1 MPCSLASSAA
11 TFFAWSLAA
20 PVSLSSASHRCTT
33 PAPMSPPE
41 RWMRLGAHTW
51 ILPQRREVDA
61 VVILV
66 LDVDQPASRQR
77 RSGHRE
83 GGRGSSQ
90 RVELVDEVE
99 AEIELG
105 VRLLRLGYA
114 RCHFIGKSVHLWRT
128 SSDVGVMG

>member
-1 MPCSLASSAA
+1 MLPSQLGGHLLRVELGCAGQLE
-11 TFFAWSLAA
+11 LG
-20 PVSLSSASHRCTT
+20 VSPCTT
-33 PAPMSPPE
+33 PAPTSPPE
-41 RWMRLGAHTW
+41 RWIRLGAHTW
-51 ILPQRREVDA
+51 ILPQQREVDA

-99 AEIELG
+99 TEIELG
-105 VRLLRLGYA
+105 VRLLGLGYA
-114 RCHFIGKSVHLWRT
+114 RCHFYRKVCSPLANEF
-128 SSDVGVMG
+128 